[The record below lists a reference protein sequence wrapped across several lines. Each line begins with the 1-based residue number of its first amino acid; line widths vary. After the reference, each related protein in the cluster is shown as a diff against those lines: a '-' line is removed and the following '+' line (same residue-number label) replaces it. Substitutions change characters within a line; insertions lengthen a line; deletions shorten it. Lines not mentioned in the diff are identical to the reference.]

1 MINNIAMTP
10 LTTATK
16 TPVQEFYRGQTVFIT
31 GGSGFMGKV
40 LIEKLLYACPDLVE
54 VFVLLRPK
62 RGKSIEARLDDMFKL
77 PVCVIFC
84 VSFSGSCVERINK
97 TYTYK

>member
-77 PVCVIFC
+77 PVCVIFS
-84 VSFSGSCVERINK
+84 VSFSESCVERIQK
-97 TYTYK
+97 TYK